1 MRVLRFFA
9 FWRRN
14 CGAQFD
20 LEMLC
25 QYLVELERHEKDAL
39 NVKSKKEATHW
50 GKAKESVEY
59 MQYYLS
65 SITRQKVLVQIQ

>member
-1 MRVLRFFA
+1 
-9 FWRRN
+9 
-14 CGAQFD
+14 
-20 LEMLC
+20 MLC